1 MRLFQQKEGTILIV
15 DDEVKNV
22 QVVGTMLSAF
32 GYDFMIA
39 QDGEQALQ
47 RVESQVPDLVLLDIQ
62 MPGMDGFETCKA
74 FSKLEYMA
82 DVPIIFLSANSEKN
96 YIVKALE
103 SGGVDYVTKPFNKAE
118 LLARVRTH
126 MELKLVRD
134 ERKLLQRNTDRFL
147 EIMAHDLKNW
157 VGSASFSAKLLK
169 GMEGLPGK
177 APEIVETIEDSTGH
191 ALDFISEFLK
201 SARDARTDVELK
213 EESIDLRELCIEAVG
228 LNAADA
234 ARKKINLECVSC
246 EESITVRSDRKALR
260 RILDNLLTNAIKFSP
275 ESKDVKLEFSDSP
288 VTIVIR
294 DEGPGF
300 TEEDMEKLFKPYER
314 LSAKP
319 TGGEVSTG
327 LGLSIVKQLCDQ
339 LNIRIGVESPG
350 EGQGAIF
357 TLRFGDQIG
366 VRD

>member
-1 MRLFQQKEGTILIV
+1 MQLFQEKVGTILIV

-74 FSKLEYMA
+74 FGQLDYMA
-82 DVPIIFLSANSEKN
+82 DVPIIFLSANNEKN

-157 VGSASFSAKLLK
+157 VGSANFSAKLLK

-177 APEIVETIEDSTGH
+177 APEIVDTIEESTGH
-191 ALDFISEFLK
+191 ALDFIGEFLR
-201 SARDARTDVELK
+201 SARDARTEVELK
-213 EESIDLRELCIEAVG
+213 EESIELRDLCLKAVSLIEA
-228 LNAADA
+228 DA
-234 ARKKINLECVSC
+234 LRKEIKVECLTCDEAV
-246 EESITVRSDRKALR
+246 TVRSDKKSLQ
-260 RILDNLLTNAIKFSP
+260 RILDNLLTNAVKFSP
-275 ESKDVKLEFSDSP
+275 ESRAVTLELTDNPVK
-288 VTIVIR
+288 IVIE

-300 TEEDMEKLFKPYER
+300 TGDDMEKLFKPYER

-319 TGGEVSTG
+319 TGGEISTG
-327 LGLSIVKQLCDQ
+327 LGLSIVKQLCDR
-339 LNIRIGVESPG
+339 LDIRIGVESSG
-350 EGQGAIF
+350 EGQGARF

-366 VRD
+366 S